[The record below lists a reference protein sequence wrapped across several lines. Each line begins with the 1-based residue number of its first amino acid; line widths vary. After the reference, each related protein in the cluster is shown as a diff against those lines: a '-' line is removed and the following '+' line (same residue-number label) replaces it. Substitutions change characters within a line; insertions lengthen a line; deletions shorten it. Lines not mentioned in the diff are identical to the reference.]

1 MPQLKHDNF
10 IFEWADAS
18 QETMTATCKNIVVE
32 TATKE
37 GCRLSMEM
45 GGVSGSDSAN
55 ARKRAAISFPTIAQP
70 AW

>member
-10 IFEWADAS
+10 FFEWVDAS
-18 QETMTATCKNIVVE
+18 QETMTATRKNIVVE